1 MPNWLKSLSK
11 FKLLLFLVMVVTGGI
26 HFAVKNQMGTV
37 QFPYFITCYFVNYA
51 VTAAGFALLLWAE
64 AKQKMAMGYV
74 FFASSTLKFIVYF
87 IVISPMV
94 TEGKAQFLTF
104 FIPYAVALILEVQQT
119 IKRLN
124 NQP

>member
-1 MPNWLKSLSK
+1 
-11 FKLLLFLVMVVTGGI
+11 
-26 HFAVKNQMGTV
+26 
-37 QFPYFITCYFVNYA
+37 
-51 VTAAGFALLLWAE
+51 LLLWAE
-64 AKQKMAMGYV
+64 ANQKMAMGYV
-74 FFASSTLKFIVYF
+74 FFASSTLKFIVCF

-94 TEGKAQFLTF
+94 IEGKAQFLTF